1 MCNRYALKRKKLIFH
16 NVKIGQYPFK
26 PCHNKAVLFMCASLN
41 NGIYLNKFIISTRKC
56 MNYKE
61 LINKWKNVHFKIDTA
76 RHKYPTCSPPLLRNK
91 LAYDF
96 NVRKINFFEY

>member
-1 MCNRYALKRKKLIFH
+1 
-16 NVKIGQYPFK
+16 
-26 PCHNKAVLFMCASLN
+26 
-41 NGIYLNKFIISTRKC
+41 

-61 LINKWKNVHFKIDTA
+61 LINKLKNVHFKIDTA